1 MNRLFIIDGH
11 NMAYRAYYAVKALS
25 TTKGISTNAVYG
37 VTHMLLKL
45 LRDEQALQLQEAAP
59 IADKKPHMVVVFDTP
74 APTFRHK
81 QYPEYKAT
89 RKPMPEDMRPQM
101 ELIKQV
107 ISGFNIPV
115 ITQEGYEA
123 DDIMATIATKCQ
135 DMVDEVVLVTA
146 DKDILQMVNEKIVVQ
161 TSKKGISDVVIYRQD
176 NVHER
181 LGVLPEYIA
190 DFLGLTGDSA
200 DNIPGV
206 PGIGEKTAQSLIQEF
221 GHIEKIFANLDH
233 VSEKIRNKLERA
245 KDIAF
250 LSKQL
255 VLLKTDVPL
264 EIKFDDYAPQ
274 DMDREKLFT
283 LFSELEFKSI
293 LEELGLGKKE
303 NTNYQIITSSK
314 LLIQLV
320 DTLHH
325 QQGVAISLQ
334 MMTTKLIGIAISYE
348 PMGAF
353 YIPCS
358 STGFQPVPFHYG
370 QDAHATAR
378 LDKEEVLNNL
388 RPIMENASIKKYCHD
403 IKSMRMVLQQYGIN
417 LAGIEFD
424 TMLAS
429 YLLNSSTKH
438 DLESIAFNYLGM
450 TKACPCPTANEMDP
464 AILGEYACSDADTI
478 YRLTNVLT
486 LKLEENGLTR
496 LFWDIEMPSA
506 LVLTLM
512 EANGIR
518 VNPSYLGKLSLK
530 LGARIKELEK
540 EIYLLTGSTFN
551 INSPKQLGV
560 ILFEKMQLPVIK
572 KTKTGY
578 ATDED
583 SLNELIP
590 YHPLPALILEYRG
603 IAKLKSTYIDN
614 LFELINPIT
623 KRVHTTYN
631 QAVTTTGR
639 LSSSNPNLQNIPIRT
654 ELGKSIRGAFI
665 PEEGYLLLSADYSQ
679 IELRILAHI
688 ARDTN
693 LLDAFIHDIDVH
705 SQTAARIYDCD
716 MSMITQDMRRVAKVV
731 NFGIIYGMS
740 AYGLSQELKIPPKK
754 AQEMIDKYFNTHSG
768 VKAYINSTIEQ
779 ATRDGFVTTLWGR
792 KRYIPE
798 LKSGNKNIRE
808 FGQRAAINM
817 PIQGSAADLI
827 KSAMINISKQIDN
840 KRVKLLLQVH
850 DELVFEVKQDIIK
863 ETSNLVKECMEN
875 AAKFSVPL
883 KVDINYSN
891 NWGEI

>member
-1 MNRLFIIDGH
+1 
-11 NMAYRAYYAVKALS
+11 
-25 TTKGISTNAVYG
+25 
-37 VTHMLLKL
+37 
-45 LRDEQALQLQEAAP
+45 
-59 IADKKPHMVVVFDTP
+59 
-74 APTFRHK
+74 
-81 QYPEYKAT
+81 
-89 RKPMPEDMRPQM
+89 
-101 ELIKQV
+101 
-107 ISGFNIPV
+107 
-115 ITQEGYEA
+115 
-123 DDIMATIATKCQ
+123 
-135 DMVDEVVLVTA
+135 
-146 DKDILQMVNEKIVVQ
+146 
-161 TSKKGISDVVIYRQD
+161 
-176 NVHER
+176 
-181 LGVLPEYIA
+181 
-190 DFLGLTGDSA
+190 
-200 DNIPGV
+200 
-206 PGIGEKTAQSLIQEF
+206 
-221 GHIEKIFANLDH
+221 
-233 VSEKIRNKLERA
+233 
-245 KDIAF
+245 
-250 LSKQL
+250 
-255 VLLKTDVPL
+255 
-264 EIKFDDYAPQ
+264 
-274 DMDREKLFT
+274 
-283 LFSELEFKSI
+283 
-293 LEELGLGKKE
+293 
-303 NTNYQIITSSK
+303 
-314 LLIQLV
+314 
-320 DTLHH
+320 
-325 QQGVAISLQ
+325 
-334 MMTTKLIGIAISYE
+334 
-348 PMGAF
+348 
-353 YIPCS
+353 
-358 STGFQPVPFHYG
+358 
-370 QDAHATAR
+370 
-378 LDKEEVLNNL
+378 
-388 RPIMENASIKKYCHD
+388 MENASIKKYCHD

>member
-1 MNRLFIIDGH
+1 
-11 NMAYRAYYAVKALS
+11 
-25 TTKGISTNAVYG
+25 
-37 VTHMLLKL
+37 
-45 LRDEQALQLQEAAP
+45 
-59 IADKKPHMVVVFDTP
+59 
-74 APTFRHK
+74 
-81 QYPEYKAT
+81 
-89 RKPMPEDMRPQM
+89 
-101 ELIKQV
+101 
-107 ISGFNIPV
+107 
-115 ITQEGYEA
+115 
-123 DDIMATIATKCQ
+123 
-135 DMVDEVVLVTA
+135 
-146 DKDILQMVNEKIVVQ
+146 
-161 TSKKGISDVVIYRQD
+161 
-176 NVHER
+176 
-181 LGVLPEYIA
+181 
-190 DFLGLTGDSA
+190 
-200 DNIPGV
+200 
-206 PGIGEKTAQSLIQEF
+206 
-221 GHIEKIFANLDH
+221 
-233 VSEKIRNKLERA
+233 
-245 KDIAF
+245 
-250 LSKQL
+250 
-255 VLLKTDVPL
+255 
-264 EIKFDDYAPQ
+264 
-274 DMDREKLFT
+274 
-283 LFSELEFKSI
+283 
-293 LEELGLGKKE
+293 
-303 NTNYQIITSSK
+303 
-314 LLIQLV
+314 
-320 DTLHH
+320 
-325 QQGVAISLQ
+325 
-334 MMTTKLIGIAISYE
+334 
-348 PMGAF
+348 
-353 YIPCS
+353 
-358 STGFQPVPFHYG
+358 
-370 QDAHATAR
+370 
-378 LDKEEVLNNL
+378 
-388 RPIMENASIKKYCHD
+388 
-403 IKSMRMVLQQYGIN
+403 
-417 LAGIEFD
+417 
-424 TMLAS
+424 
-429 YLLNSSTKH
+429 
-438 DLESIAFNYLGM
+438 
-450 TKACPCPTANEMDP
+450 
-464 AILGEYACSDADTI
+464 
-478 YRLTNVLT
+478 
-486 LKLEENGLTR
+486 
-496 LFWDIEMPSA
+496 
-506 LVLTLM
+506 
-512 EANGIR
+512 
-518 VNPSYLGKLSLK
+518 
-530 LGARIKELEK
+530 
-540 EIYLLTGSTFN
+540 
-551 INSPKQLGV
+551 
-560 ILFEKMQLPVIK
+560 MQLPVIK